1 MHLNNKHKE
10 MQQIIKSNKIT
21 DDLSAVLSNTTYDKL
36 FVLTDAHTNSKCYP
50 LISSITAIQEAKR
63 TVIPANDSNKNLDNL
78 SHVWSF
84 LTTNGATRHSLL
96 INLGGGMITDL
107 GGFAAA
113 TFKRGISY
121 INIPT
126 TLLGSV
132 DASVGGKTG
141 INFGGYKNEIGAFH
155 PALHVIISAQFLN
168 TLIQKDILS
177 GYAEMIKHA
186 LLDSE
191 DIWNRTLN
199 FNLQEIDF
207 PLLNNLVMESVLI
220 KQRIVEQDPFE
231 KNIRKA
237 LNLGHTIGHA
247 FESFALENERPIP
260 HGFAV
265 AWGLM
270 AELYLSHKTCG
281 FPKETLNKASK
292 FILQHYGTFVFAQED
307 YDILYQYMIH
317 DKKNVGDTINFTL
330 LSDIGE
336 IEINQTADRELIE
349 EALDYLIKESW
360 KDLDKQNVKGC

>member
-1 MHLNNKHKE
+1 NSTN
-10 MQQIIKSNKIT
+10 
-21 DDLSAVLSNTTYDKL
+21 YDKL
-36 FVLTDAHTNSKCYP
+36 FILTDEHTDSKCYP
-50 LISSITAIQEAKR
+50 LISSIPAVQKANQVT
-63 TVIPANDSNKNLDNL
+63 IPSNDSNKTLENLT
-78 SHVWSF
+78 HVWSF

-113 TFKRGISY
+113 TFKRGIAY

-155 PALHVIISAQFLN
+155 SALHVIISAEFLN
-168 TLIQKDILS
+168 TLTQKDILS

-191 DIWNRTLN
+191 DIWNKTIN
-199 FNLQEIDF
+199 FNLQEIDYS
-207 PLLNNLVMESVLI
+207 LLNELVMESVLI
-220 KQRIVEQDPFE
+220 KQRIVEQDPYE

-247 FESFALENERPIP
+247 FESFALKNNNPVP
-260 HGFAV
+260 HGYAV
-265 AWGLM
+265 AWGLI
-270 AELYLSHKTCG
+270 AELYLSHKLCN
-281 FPKETLNKASK
+281 FPKETLDLVSE
-292 FILQHYGTFVFAQED
+292 FILQHYGTFAFTQKD
-307 YDILYQYMIH
+307 YDTLYQYMIH

-330 LSDIGE
+330 LSNIGG
-336 IEINQTADRELIE
+336 IEINQTADRAMIE
-349 EALDYLIKESW
+349 EGLDYINNFSPS
-360 KDLDKQNVKGC
+360 

>member
-1 MHLNNKHKE
+1 

-21 DDLSAVLSNTTYDKL
+21 DHLTAVLNHTTYDKL
-36 FVLTDAHTNSKCYP
+36 FVLTDEHTNSKCYP
-50 LISSITAIQEAKR
+50 LISSIPAIREAKR
-63 TVIPANDSNKNLDNL
+63 AVIPANDSNKNLDNL

-113 TFKRGISY
+113 TFKRGIAY

-155 PALHVIISAQFLN
+155 SALHVIISAEFLN
-168 TLIQKDILS
+168 TLTHVDILS

-191 DIWNRTLN
+191 DIWNRTIN

-207 PLLNNLVMESVLI
+207 TLLNDLVMESVLI
-220 KQRIVEQDPFE
+220 KQRIVEQDPYE

-247 FESFALENERPIP
+247 FESFALENEKPVP
-260 HGFAV
+260 HGYAV
-265 AWGLM
+265 AWGLVT
-270 AELYLSHKTCG
+270 ELYLSHKLCN
-281 FPKETLNKASK
+281 FPKETLDNVSR
-292 FILQHYGTFVFAQED
+292 FIKQHYGTFAFNQND
-307 YDILYQYMIH
+307 YDTLYQYMIH

-336 IEINQTADRELIE
+336 IEINQTADRGMIE
-349 EALDYLIKESW
+349 KALDYFNGL
-360 KDLDKQNVKGC
+360 N

>member
-1 MHLNNKHKE
+1 

-21 DDLSAVLSNTTYDKL
+21 DDLTAVLNNTTYDKL
-36 FVLTDAHTNSKCYP
+36 FLLTDENTEHLCYP
-50 LISSITAIQEAKR
+50 LIESIPTIQNAR
-63 TVIPANDSNKNLDNL
+63 RIVTPANDSNKTLENLVK
-78 SHVWSF
+78 VWQF

-113 TFKRGISY
+113 TYKRGIAY

-155 PALHVIISAQFLN
+155 PALHVLISAEFLN
-168 TLIQKDILS
+168 TLTPKDILS

-191 DIWNRTLN
+191 DIWDKTLN
-199 FNLQEIDF
+199 FDLNKIDYDS
-207 PLLNNLVMESVLI
+207 LNDLVMKSVLI

-247 FESFALENERPIP
+247 FESFALDNNRPVP
-260 HGFAV
+260 HGYAV
-265 AWGLM
+265 AWGLV
-270 AELYLSHKTCG
+270 AELYLSHKVCN
-281 FPKETLNKASK
+281 FPKEKLEAITK
-292 FILQHYGTFVFAQED
+292 FIKQHYGAFSFNQEN
-307 YDILYQYMIH
+307 YDTLYQLMVH
-317 DKKNVGDTINFTL
+317 DKKNEGDTINFTL
-330 LSDIGE
+330 LADVGDIQ
-336 IEINQTADRELIE
+336 INKTADKKTIF
-349 EALDYLIKESW
+349 EALDHFL
-360 KDLDKQNVKGC
+360 NKGLSSDYQR